1 MDTTTTLAELRNQV
15 AAFIAARHWQVYHT
29 PKSLTMSI
37 AIEAAELMEQFQWHG
52 NAASRAAAQEPERLA
67 AVADE
72 LADVLIYA
80 LTLANTLDLDVS
92 DAITGKLARNEHRY
106 PPGHLPSRFN
116 LPETDTLG

>member
-1 MDTTTTLAELRNQV
+1 MDTLTTLAQLRDQV
-15 AAFIAARHWQVYHT
+15 AAFMAARDWQPYHT

-37 AIEAAELMEQFQWHG
+37 AIEAAELMELFQWHG
-52 NAASRAAAQEPERLA
+52 NAASRTTAQEPETLA

-92 DAITGKLARNEHRY
+92 DAISAKLARNEQRY
-106 PPGHLPSRFN
+106 PPGQLPSRFR
-116 LPETDTLG
+116 LPEITTLD